1 MDAPSEKETEEY
13 TVQKTKITNRPSNNY
28 NFLKFVVYAKTI
40 QPIMN
45 IDVQNRL
52 NKFWK
57 HGKLQ
62 EAITIR
68 TYDSIFRTAEA
79 PRLNLSDEVTDN
91 IATQTMG
98 SISLML
104 SQYGKVVQPIQSPR
118 DVTYD
123 VFVNILKQTKSW
135 ISVTEVCGIAC
146 VETSSWIL

>member
-1 MDAPSEKETEEY
+1 
-13 TVQKTKITNRPSNNY
+13 
-28 NFLKFVVYAKTI
+28 
-40 QPIMN
+40 MN

-79 PRLNLSDEVTDN
+79 QARLNLSDEVTDN

-146 VETSSWIL
+146 VENKQVAEYLGELWDIQHNYKLRFVIEMLLNHTKIKRIG